1 MDETTHTVTLPLED
15 YQELKQEKSDAQS
28 TVDKWKEALEP
39 IATFVSMM
47 ADSLDGAEEMI
58 KKFNDRHDD
67 VQIEQKPQEG
77 VKQDKI
83 VFTFPSR

>member
-1 MDETTHTVTLPLED
+1 LED
-15 YQELKQEKSDAQS
+15 YRELKQEKSDAQS
-28 TVDKWKEALEP
+28 TVNKWKEALEP

-58 KKFNDRHDD
+58 EKFNDRHDD
-67 VQIEQKPQEG
+67 VQIERAPQEG
-77 VKQDKI
+77 IEQDKI

>member
-15 YQELKQEKSDAQS
+15 YRELKQEKSDAQS

-47 ADSLDGAEEMI
+47 VDSLDGAEEMI
-58 KKFNDRHDD
+58 KKFNDRHED
-67 VQIEQKPQEG
+67 VQIERQPQEG
-77 VKQDKI
+77 VEQDKI